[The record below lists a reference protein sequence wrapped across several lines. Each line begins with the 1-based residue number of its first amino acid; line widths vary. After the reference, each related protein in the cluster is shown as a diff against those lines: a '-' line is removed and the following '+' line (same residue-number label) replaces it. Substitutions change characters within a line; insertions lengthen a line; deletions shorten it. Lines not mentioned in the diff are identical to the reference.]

1 MMATDYSKN
10 VAELSLDK
18 QELLSLLCAGNSAEY

>member
-18 QELLSLLCAGNSAEY
+18 QELLSLLCGNSAEY